1 MIDIVRAQV
10 AHTPR
15 NPFLEDDALEAF
27 TDGAVAFSGG
37 RILACGPWSAVSGAY
52 PEGVVLD
59 ARDSLLLPGFVDCHV
74 HYPQVRVIGAMGL
87 ELMDWLRLR
96 ALPEEARMADSAYA
110 REVADEFVRGLAAAG
125 TTTALVF
132 GSHFPGA
139 QAALFGAAL
148 SRVFGS
154 RVASLSPT
162 MGCCPRCTSRWR
174 RRGNR
179 AGS

>member
-1 MIDIVRAQV
+1 M
-10 AHTPR
+10 
-15 NPFLEDDALEAF
+15 
-27 TDGAVAFSGG
+27 AFSGG
-37 RILACGPWSAVSGAY
+37 RILACGPWSSVSAAY
-52 PEGVVLD
+52 PDAVVLD

-96 ALPEEARMADSAYA
+96 ALPEEARLADSAYA
-110 REVADEFVRGLAAAG
+110 AEVASEFVRGLAAAG

-139 QAALFGAAL
+139 QAALFRRPLCPA
-148 SRVFGS
+148 VFGS
-154 RVASLSPT
+154 RVAWWSLT
-162 MGCCPRCTSRWR
+162 GGCCLRCTSRLR
-174 RRGNR
+174 RRWMR